1 VCGRALR
8 AGSPHAPRDG
18 IGAKDTAFG
27 RRPRSAQGRRVDP
40 IGVPRRRERSRACDS
55 TWSPLVVR
63 AGRLAQAPHLESLG
77 SLNNARRG
85 FFDAAD
91 FDAVVSELPEDLR
104 PVMRFA
110 YCTGWRVHSEV
121 LPLTWRD
128 VDLDAG
134 LVRLEPGTKKNSEGH
149 AFPFDALPAL
159 KALLEA
165 QRARTTAVERATD
178 AIVP

>member
-1 VCGRALR
+1 
-8 AGSPHAPRDG
+8 
-18 IGAKDTAFG
+18 
-27 RRPRSAQGRRVDP
+27 
-40 IGVPRRRERSRACDS
+40 
-55 TWSPLVVR
+55 
-63 AGRLAQAPHLESLG
+63 
-77 SLNNARRG
+77 
-85 FFDAAD
+85 
-91 FDAVVSELPEDLR
+91 
-104 PVMRFA
+104 MRFA

-134 LVRLEPGTKKNSEGH
+134 LARLEPGTKKNGEGH